1 MADLDFNI
9 KGNNE
14 KFIKEVEQIRSS
26 IKSITVELKD
36 ASNESNGFT
45 NVLKKTFDMLGG
57 KEALKKFVS
66 DVVRVR
72 GEYQQLELSFSTLLQ
87 NKGEADNLMSQMMQ
101 SAAETP
107 FSLTELAAEAK
118 ELIGYGVASEEV
130 NDTLLRLGEIASGVG
145 APLEQIT
152 SLYGAVM
159 SQGGLYVEDL
169 NKFSASG
176 VPILQGLA
184 DVLGVNTE
192 KVNEMVTAG
201 TIGFPEVQKAIEN
214 LTNEGGRFY
223 GSMDEQSKTI
233 VGEINNLQ
241 DAWDMMLNG
250 IGESQEGMISGAI
263 GGIAY
268 LVENYEQIG
277 KILLTL
283 VETYGVY
290 KAACIANIVF
300 TQSLATTQMELGL
313 VMVKLKKAFI
323 TLTASMNLNPWVL
336 AATAIIGLGLA
347 MWNLA
352 DRTTAAERAQ
362 KRFNAEQEKF
372 NQQQE
377 KRKQKI
383 ESLVHVIQDETE
395 TEYAKTKAYE
405 ELQKY
410 SPALTEAYSREE
422 IANLDLAESQ
432 KVCNEERDKIDYDH
446 VVSKINTI
454 TGAIKQLKAENGKV
468 VGTASGGMVMTI
480 DNTVAIKQNEND
492 LKIYKKQLDEHD
504 RLKKEAEEN
513 KKPIEERIVV
523 AKDNLE
529 KIREEYNKVNTLMIE
544 ERAKLGENPFYII
557 PLRLQLEFEGLDRG
571 VKEAQSKVFE
581 LENQKAGKTT
591 YQKDLKVAKGAW
603 ISKKKIYQEILKNP
617 NSTSHEVSNAKL
629 DMDSAEEAYKAL
641 GGVTDNSAAVDRAEK
656 ILAQE
661 KRLKELLD
669 KQARDLVG
677 STEEQWNK
685 VWQAQINVMDEGSEK
700 TLAQMEFNH
709 EQALQAIDHEKEELL
724 KKKIEEAEAIFNA
737 KEDLKVTKN
746 PNYKKATFDSSS
758 VTLSE
763 TDNKQFDERYKAELK
778 RQTNEREA
786 YYNSEK
792 QAMNEY
798 LKEYGT
804 YMEKRNAIIALG
816 ESKKKGKNEGEQMI
830 IAEETKKALSD
841 LDIEANKDKSA
852 FGQLFSNMK
861 DRSVKDMRAIVD
873 EAQNML
879 NFVEK
884 GKWSDSEGELFHI
897 SKETFDVLRKSPKE
911 IEKIKNGIVNLN
923 EQADASDTA
932 FNKMSIGFEH
942 LFAAGS
948 DPGKLKKALGEIG
961 DSMNEVLQSTKF
973 FSDCL
978 AGLGDAF
985 GSDTLSGIAEGM
997 NVAMDA
1003 ASSAMSGAQ
1012 AGAMFGPWGAAA
1024 GAAIGLVSSLGSSLA
1039 KLHDAKHEKSIQ
1051 RIQEQIEV
1059 LERTYENL
1067 GDSLDKAFSTDA
1079 SELIDQQNTI
1089 LEQQKV
1095 LIRNQIAEEKDKK
1108 HTDWDRIKEWENQI
1122 EDIDKA
1128 ITKGEEK
1135 KIDVIFGEDVKAAI
1149 DDFAQAY
1156 ADAWSLGDDRAKSSK
1171 DLVKDMI
1178 KQIITEAIKAASSE
1192 PMEKLREKLAG
1203 FFTSDHI
1210 ISDWERQQIEKDVES
1225 IMNDLDSQFSWA
1237 DEYMKGDEK
1246 ESSSQDS
1253 TKGGFASMS
1262 QETGDELNGRFTA
1275 LQISNEEIKNSMFFV
1290 MGNLSSLCTNT
1301 SNGNILLTEMRNLA
1315 VMSNGHLEDIA
1326 KYTKVLLGFGEKL
1339 DNIAYNTKSLTVK

>member
-544 ERAKLGENPFYII
+544 ERAKLEKNPFYII
-557 PLRLQLEFEGLDRG
+557 PLQLQLEFEGLDRG
-571 VKEAQSKVFE
+571 VKEAQSKVLE
-581 LENQKAGKTT
+581 LENQKAERTT
-591 YQKDLKVAKGAW
+591 YQKELQVAKDDW
-603 ISKKKIYQEILKNP
+603 ISKKKTYQGVLKNP

-629 DMDSAEEAYKAL
+629 DMDSAEKAYKAL
-641 GGVTDNSAAVDRAEK
+641 GGVTDNSAAENRAEK

-816 ESKKKGKNEGEQMI
+816 ESKKKGKSEGEQMI

-861 DRSVKDMRAIVD
+861 DRSVKDMRAIVA

-884 GKWSDSEGELFHI
+884 GKWSDSEGEVFHI
-897 SKETFDVLRKSPKE
+897 SKETFDVLKKSPQE
-911 IEKIKNGIVNLN
+911 IEKIKNGIEDLN
-923 EQADASDTA
+923 EQANASDTA
-932 FNKMSIGFEH
+932 LNKMSIGFDH

-1051 RIQEQIEV
+1051 QIQEQIEV
-1059 LERTYENL
+1059 LEKSYENL
-1067 GDSLDKAFSTDA
+1067 GDSLDKAFSSDA
-1079 SELIDQQNTI
+1079 AELIDQQNTL

-1095 LIRNQIAEEKDKK
+1095 LIRNQIAEEQSKK
-1108 HTDWDRIKEWENQI
+1108 KSDQGRIDEWEKQI
-1122 EDIDKA
+1122 EDIDKVIA
-1128 ITKGEEK
+1128 GNKEK
-1135 KIDVIFGEDVKAAI
+1135 KIDVIFGEDLKAAI
-1149 DDFAQAY
+1149 ENFAQAY
-1156 ADAWSLGDDRAKSSK
+1156 AEAWSAGDDKAKSSK
-1171 DLVKDMI
+1171 ELVKNMI
-1178 KQIITEAIKAASSE
+1178 KQMITEAIKAASSK
-1192 PMEKLREKLAG
+1192 PMEALRQRLAN
-1203 FFTSDHI
+1203 FFSDGI
-1210 ISDWERQQIEKDVES
+1210 ISDWERQQIEKDAEA
-1225 IMNDLDSQFSWA
+1225 IANDLDRQFSWA